1 MDAFNLRYMK
11 RIRFTMRTIGAWP
24 NHEFGDHPATAL
36 SPIRRYGYTTFLFTI
51 CCIGMVAQAMYLI
64 NNRDTLSFV
73 DSGQTLLTFFLCTV
87 YIQRTLLP
95 MQTSYRAVIK
105 EFSLNFNLV
114 HYEDK
119 SDFSAKMSS
128 RISKICEILCTIIHM
143 QIYIA
148 SFFFNVVPL
157 IINWNDGMFG
167 PDRPANATFDQ
178 SVSYALPFNQ
188 QTYYCY
194 VIIVVYNWYV
204 SYNLS
209 CVFCCQ
215 DLLIYVI
222 VIHIWGHLKI
232 FEHTLNNFPRPK
244 VESKSGINLAR
255 FTEEENKEIHYKLK
269 EIILTYLKIKKFI
282 ETTSTAYSETI
293 LVYYGYHLVTDC
305 VLLLECST
313 LDPKALLKYG
323 AITIVSYQQLIELSV
338 VFELISS
345 RSEGIINSV
354 YDLPWECMD
363 NSNSK
368 MVLILLQIVQESVA
382 VKAGGMV
389 PIGLQ
394 TIVAVL
400 KASFSYFMML
410 SAFADD

>member
-1 MDAFNLRYMK
+1 MDVFNLRYMK
-11 RIRFTMRTIGAWP
+11 RIRFTMRSIGAWP
-24 NHEFGDHPATAL
+24 DHEFEDHPTTRL
-36 SPIRRYGYTTFLFTI
+36 SAIRRYGYTTFLFTI
-51 CCIGMVAQAMYLI
+51 CSIGMVAQAMYLI
-64 NNRDTLSFV
+64 NNRDTLSFI
-73 DSGQTLLTFFLCTV
+73 DSGQTILTFFLCTV

-95 MQTSYRAVIK
+95 MQTSYREVIK

-114 HYEDK
+114 HYKDK
-119 SDFSAKMSS
+119 SDYSAKMSN
-128 RISKICEILCTIIHM
+128 RIDKICEILSTIIHI
-143 QIYIA
+143 QIYVA
-148 SFFFNVVPL
+148 SFFFNAVPL

-167 PDRPANATFDQ
+167 PDRPANATFDH
-178 SVSYALPFNQ
+178 SVSYALPFNH
-188 QTYYCY
+188 QTYFRYTL
-194 VIIVVYNWYV
+194 IVVYNWYV

-232 FEHTLNNFPRPK
+232 FEHNLNNFPRPK
-244 VESKSGINLAR
+244 INMKAGTNLAW
-255 FTEEENKEIHYKLK
+255 FTKEENKDVHNRLK
-269 EIILTYLKIKKFI
+269 EIIQTYLHIKKFI
-282 ETTSTAYSETI
+282 ETTSTAYSKTI
-293 LVYYGYHLVTDC
+293 LVYYGFHLVTDC

-313 LDPKALLKYG
+313 MDPKALLKYG

-345 RSEGIINSV
+345 KSDGIINSV

-363 NSNSK
+363 NSNRK
-368 MVLILLQIVQESVA
+368 TVLILLQIVQESLA

-394 TIVAVL
+394 TMVAVL

-410 SAFADD
+410 SAFADG